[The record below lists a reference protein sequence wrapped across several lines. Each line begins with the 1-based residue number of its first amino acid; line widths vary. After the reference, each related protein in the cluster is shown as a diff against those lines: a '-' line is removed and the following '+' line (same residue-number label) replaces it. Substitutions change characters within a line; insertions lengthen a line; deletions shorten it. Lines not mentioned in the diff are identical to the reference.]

1 MRNFTKKFALL
12 ILGLSLAF
20 VAEAQK
26 VGGTVK
32 DSAGDPV
39 IGASVVVDGTT
50 NGTSTDAK
58 GEWSLDIP
66 NASQQSL
73 VFSYLGMKDQKVA
86 IGNRT
91 RIDVVLESDAE
102 VMEDVVVVGYA
113 TVQRKDL
120 IGSVSSVGA
129 EDLVA
134 QPVTSVSEALS
145 GKMAGV
151 QVTTTEGDP
160 DADIKIRVRGG
171 GSITQDSAPLYIVD
185 GFPVESI
192 NDIPSSDIQSIDV
205 LKDAFSTAIYG
216 SRGANG
222 VIIVTTKSG
231 KEGRLTVN
239 YNGYM
244 GVKSI
249 ANKDALVTLD
259 TEEFVKLQYEL
270 AMIRGKVDSAYEP
283 VFGQFCDIDLYAG
296 HAKNDYVAQ
305 VFGNQGTT
313 NNHNISL
320 SGGSDTFNWTASFAH
335 MGDNA
340 IMKGSTYTRDNLNL
354 KTKFKPNKKVSFD
367 FSVRFSDTQVRGS
380 GANSVNDSG
389 STSGNGRLKHAIAY
403 TPIPLESSVESS
415 DLEEDYGDNAPP
427 LQSVADN
434 DSKRSRQ
441 NWNINGAVSLKLLK
455 GMTLKVDGGLDSYT
469 QVDNRFYG
477 LTTYY
482 VNNNA
487 QTKGMPATQY
497 KDYDRTKL
505 RNTNTLHYNIGEAL
519 DWDTNKL
526 DILVGQE
533 YLLTKSNQLTSWVEA
548 LPVFFTAEQ
557 AWNFMASG
565 TAVSTNQY
573 YNPDDKLLS
582 FFARANYDWNN
593 IISVSATMRADGSSK
608 FLGANR
614 WGYFPSAAAALRLSE
629 IGSLQDAEWLDN
641 LKLRYSY
648 GTAGNNNIP
657 SGQTTQ
663 TFKASSSSD
672 WISQSSTYWSAG
684 TTMPNPDLKWET
696 TISHNLGLDFS
707 FNGGMVSG
715 SIEAYKNNTKD
726 LLILF
731 PTAGT
736 GYTNQYR
743 NLGETQN
750 EGLEATLNLT
760 IFQTK
765 NAGLTISANASYN
778 RNKVVNLGGLDSIES
793 QSMWASTEIGTD
805 YLVQEGQ
812 PLGNMYGYESDGF
825 YTVDDFNYKDGKW
838 ELRKDVEGYVDAAD
852 IVGKDYFRPGVRKFK
867 DQPTVPVYDEEG
879 NLVGYKGD
887 GKLTVA
893 DKVVIGNALA
903 DWTGGL
909 TISGYAYGFDF
920 SANFNAVFGNNI
932 YNANAVE
939 FTSTRKYQ
947 YRNLLS
953 SMSTDQRWTNI
964 DWNTGELITDAEQ
977 LAAVNEG
984 KTQGSPII
992 GNAVFSDAAVEDGSF
1007 IRLTSATVGYT
1018 FPARLTKRIGVD
1030 NLRFYVTGTNLW
1042 LWTNYSGYD
1051 PEVDTRR
1058 ATPLTPGVDY
1068 SAYPKSRGVVFG
1080 VNLSF

>member
-1 MRNFTKKFALL
+1 MKNFTKKFTLL
-12 ILGLSLAF
+12 LLGLSFAF

-26 VGGTVK
+26 VSGIVK
-32 DSAGDPV
+32 DSAGEPI
-39 IGASVVVDGTT
+39 IGASVVVEGTT
-50 NGTSTDAK
+50 NGTSTSVT
-58 GEWSLDIP
+58 GEWSLDVQ
-66 NASQQSL
+66 NAPQQKL
-73 VFSYLGMKDQKVA
+73 VFSYLGMKDQTVA

-91 RIDVVLESDAE
+91 YFEITLESDAE

-113 TVQRKDL
+113 TIQRKDL
-120 IGSVSSVGA
+120 IGSVSSVDSETLA
-129 EDLVA
+129 S

-171 GSITQDSAPLYIVD
+171 GSITQDSSPLYIVD

-239 YNGYM
+239 YNGYT
-244 GVKSI
+244 GIKTI

-270 AMIRGKVDSAYEP
+270 AMIRNQVESAYEP
-283 VFGQFCDIDLYAG
+283 IFGQFCDIDLYASQP
-296 HAKNDYVAQ
+296 KNDYVAQ
-305 VFGNQGTT
+305 VFGNQGSTS
-313 NNHNISL
+313 NHNISL
-320 SGGSDTFNWTASFAH
+320 SGGSDTYNWTASYSH

-340 IMKGSTYTRDNLNL
+340 IMKGSSYTRDNLNL

-367 FSVRFSDTQVRGS
+367 FQVRFSDTNVRGS

-389 STSGNGRLKHAIAY
+389 STSGNGRLKHAIGY
-403 TPIPLESSVESS
+403 TPIPLDSSVESS

-427 LQSVADN
+427 MLSVADN
-434 DSKRSRQ
+434 DSKRNRQ
-441 NWNINGAVSLKLLK
+441 NWNINGAISLKLAK
-455 GMTLKVDGGLDSYT
+455 GLTLKVDGGLDSYT
-469 QVDNRFYG
+469 QTDNRFYG

-487 QTKGMPATQY
+487 TLKGQPATQL

-505 RNTNTLHYNIGEAL
+505 RNTNTIHYNIGEAF
-519 DWDTNKL
+519 DWENSKL
-526 DILVGQE
+526 DVLVGQE
-533 YLLTKSNQLTSWVEA
+533 YLHTTSNTMTAWVEG
-548 LPVFFTAEQ
+548 LPTFFDADM

-565 TAVSTNQY
+565 TAISANNY

-582 FFARANYDWNN
+582 FFGRVNYDWND
-593 IISVSATMRADGSSK
+593 IFSVSATMRADGSSK

-629 IGSLQDAEWLDN
+629 IGGLKDIDILDN

-663 TFKASSSSD
+663 TFKANATS
-672 WISQSSTYWSAG
+672 WISQGVTYWSAG

-707 FNGGMVSG
+707 FGGGKVSG
-715 SIEAYKNNTKD
+715 SFEVYKNNTKD
-726 LLILF
+726 LLIQF
-731 PTAGT
+731 PTAGS
-736 GYTNQYR
+736 GYANQYR
-743 NLGETQN
+743 NMGETQN
-750 EGLEATLNLT
+750 EGFEATLNLT

-765 NAGLTISANASYN
+765 NAGLTLSANASYN
-778 RNKVVNLGGLDSIES
+778 RNKVVTLGGLDRIES
-793 QSMWASTEIGTD
+793 QSTWASTEIGTD
-805 YLVQEGQ
+805 YVVEVGQ
-812 PLGNMYGYESDGF
+812 PLGNMYGYISDGF
-825 YTVDDFNYKDGKW
+825 YTADDFNYVNGKW
-838 ELRKDVEGYVDAAD
+838 VLKEGVVDCSDIIGSTYLMPGARKY
-852 IVGKDYFRPGVRKFK
+852 K
-867 DQPTVPVYDEEG
+867 DQPTVEVLDEEG
-879 NLVGYKGD
+879 NVIGMEGD

-893 DKVVIGNALA
+893 DKTIIGNALA

-909 TISGYAYGFDF
+909 IISGYIGNFDF
-920 SANFNAVFGNNI
+920 SANFNAVFGNQI
-932 YNANAVE
+932 YNANSIE
-939 FTSTRKYQ
+939 FTSTRKYNN
-947 YRNLLS
+947 RNLLS

-964 DWNTGELITDAEQ
+964 DWTTGEFITDPEA
-977 LAAVNEG
+977 LAALNEG
-984 KTQGSPII
+984 KTGSPFI

-1007 IRLTSATVGYT
+1007 LRLSSATIGYT
-1018 FPARLTKRIGVD
+1018 FPERLTKKIGID
-1030 NLRFYVTGTNLW
+1030 NLRLYVSGTNLW
-1042 LWTNYSGYD
+1042 LLTNYSGYD

-1080 VNLSF
+1080 VNLTF

>member
-26 VGGTVK
+26 VSGTVK
-32 DSAGDPV
+32 DSAGDPI

-50 NGTSTDAK
+50 NGTSTGVS

-91 RIDVVLESDAE
+91 HIDVVLESDAE

-120 IGSVSSVGA
+120 IGSVSSVNS
-129 EDLVA
+129 ETLVA

-171 GSITQDSAPLYIVD
+171 GSITQDSSPLYIVD

-239 YNGYM
+239 YNGYT
-244 GVKSI
+244 GVKTI
-249 ANKDALVTLD
+249 ANKDAITTLD
-259 TEEFVKLQYEL
+259 PYEFVKVQYEAAL
-270 AMIRGKVDSAYEP
+270 LRDNVSDNYEP
-283 VFGQFCDIDLYAG
+283 FFGKFADIDLYQG
-296 HAKNDYVAQ
+296 IKGNDYVAQ
-305 VFGNQGTT
+305 VFGNQGSTS
-313 NNHNISL
+313 NHNVSL
-320 SGGSDTFNWTASFAH
+320 SGGGKNFNWTASYSH

-340 IMKGSTYTRDNLNL
+340 IMKGSSYSRDNLNL
-354 KTKFKPNKKVSFD
+354 KTKFKPNNKLSFD
-367 FSVRFSDTQVRGS
+367 FHVRYSDTQVRGS
-380 GANSVNDSG
+380 GSNSVNDTG
-389 STSGNGRLKHAIAY
+389 STSGNGRLKHAISY
-403 TPIPLESSVESS
+403 TPIPLESSIEGS

-427 LQSVADN
+427 MQSVADN
-434 DSKRSRQ
+434 DSRRHRQ
-441 NWNINGAVSLKLLK
+441 NWNINGAISLKLAK
-455 GMTLKVDGGLDSYT
+455 GLTLKVDGGLDTHSQT
-469 QVDNRFYG
+469 DDRFYG

-482 VNNNA
+482 VA
-487 QTKGMPATQY
+487 QNSTVKNQPATQY

-519 DWDTNKL
+519 DWDESKL

-533 YLLTKSNQLTSWVEA
+533 YLYTKSNQLTTWVDG
-548 LPVFFTAEQ
+548 LPSFFDAEM

-565 TAVSTNQY
+565 SNANSVNNFFNQ
-573 YNPDDKLLS
+573 DDKLLS
-582 FFARANYDWNN
+582 FFSRVNYDWNG
-593 IISVSATMRADGSSK
+593 ILSLSATMRADGSSK

-629 IGSLQDAEWLDN
+629 IGPLQDIEALDN

-657 SGQTTQ
+657 VGQTMQ
-663 TFKASSSSD
+663 TFKASTSS
-672 WISQSSTYWSAG
+672 WISQGTTYWSAG
-684 TTMPNPDLKWET
+684 ETMPNPDLKWET
-696 TISHNLGLDFS
+696 TYSHNLGLDYS
-707 FNGGMVSG
+707 FFGGKVSG
-715 SIEAYKNNTKD
+715 SFEVYKNNTKD
-726 LLILF
+726 LLIQF
-731 PTAGT
+731 PTSGS
-736 GYTNQYR
+736 GYKNQYR
-743 NLGETQN
+743 NMGETEN
-750 EGLEATLNLT
+750 KGFEASLNLT

-778 RNKVVNLGGLDSIES
+778 RNKVVTLGGLSSIES
-793 QSMWASTEIGTD
+793 ETQWASTEIGTD
-805 YLVQEGQ
+805 YLVEEGQ
-812 PLGNMYGYESDGF
+812 PLGNMYGYQSDGF
-825 YTVDDFNYKDGKW
+825 YTVDDFNYVDGKW
-838 ELRKDVEGYVDAAD
+838 ELKEGVVDASG
-852 IVGKDYFRPGVRKFK
+852 IVGGTFLRPGARKYK
-867 DQPTVPVYDEEG
+867 DQPTAVKDENG
-879 NLVGYKGD
+879 NITGYECD
-887 GKLTVA
+887 GKITVA
-893 DKVVIGNALA
+893 DKVIIGNALA

-909 TISGYAYGFDF
+909 IISGYIGNFDF
-920 SANFNAVFGNNI
+920 SANFNAVLGNDI
-932 YNANAVE
+932 YNANLIE
-939 FTSTRKYQ
+939 FTSIRKY
-947 YRNLLS
+947 YNRNLLAA
-953 SMSTDQRWTNI
+953 MSTDQRWTNV
-964 DWNTGELITDAEQ
+964 DWTTGELITDPEA
-977 LAAVNEG
+977 LAAANEG
-984 KTQGSPII
+984 KTAGSPFIQ
-992 GNAVFSDAAVEDGSF
+992 NAVFSDAAVEDGSF
-1007 IRLTSATVGYT
+1007 LRLTSATIGYT
-1018 FPARLTKRIGVD
+1018 IPERLTKRIGID
-1030 NLRFYVTGTNLW
+1030 NLRLYVSGTNLW
-1042 LWTNYSGYD
+1042 LLTNYSGYD

-1058 ATPLTPGVDY
+1058 KTPLTPGVDY
-1068 SAYPKSRGVVFG
+1068 SAYPKSTGVVFG
-1080 VNLSF
+1080 LNLSF

>member
-1 MRNFTKKFALL
+1 MRNFTRKFTLL
-12 ILGLSLAF
+12 ILGLSFTL

-26 VGGTVK
+26 VSGIVK
-32 DSAGDPV
+32 DTAGQPI
-39 IGASVVVDGTT
+39 IGASVVVDGTN
-50 NGTSTDAK
+50 NGTTTGVSGD
-58 GEWSLDIP
+58 WSLNVP
-66 NASQQSL
+66 NAPQQKL
-73 VFSYLGMKDQKVA
+73 VFSYLGMQDQTVA

-91 RIDVVLESDAE
+91 YFEITLESDAE

-120 IGSVSSVGA
+120 IGSVASVGA
-129 EDLVA
+129 ETIA
-134 QPVTSVSEALS
+134 SQPVTSVSEALS

-171 GSITQDSAPLYIVD
+171 GSITQDSSPLYIVD

-231 KEGRLTVN
+231 GEGRLSVS
-239 YNGYM
+239 YNGYT
-244 GVKSI
+244 GWKSI
-249 ANKDALVTLD
+249 ANKDALTTLD

-270 AMIRGKVDSAYEP
+270 AMIRDRVEGDYQP
-283 VFGQFCDIDLYAG
+283 YFGQFCDIDLYTG
-296 HAKNDYVAQ
+296 QPKNDYVAQ

-320 SGGSDTFNWTASFAH
+320 SGGSKEFSWTASFSH

-340 IMKGSTYTRDNLNL
+340 IMKGSSYTRDNLNL

-389 STSGNGRLKHAIAY
+389 STSGNGRLKHAIGY
-403 TPIPLESSVESS
+403 TPIPLESSVENS

-427 LQSVADN
+427 MLSVADN

-441 NWNINGAVSLKLLK
+441 NWNVNGAVSLKLAK
-455 GMTLKVDGGLDSYT
+455 GLTLKVDGGLDSYA
-469 QVDNRFYG
+469 QGDNRFYG

-487 QTKGMPATQY
+487 TLKGQPATQY
-497 KDYDRTKL
+497 TDYDRTKL

-519 DWDTNKL
+519 DWEDSKL
-526 DILVGQE
+526 DVLVGQE
-533 YLLTKSNQLTSWVEA
+533 YLYTNSNKLTAWVEG
-548 LPVFFTAEQ
+548 LPTFFDADM

-582 FFARANYDWNN
+582 FFSRVNYDWKG
-593 IISVSATMRADGSSK
+593 IVSASATMRADGSSK

-614 WGYFPSAAAALRLSE
+614 WGYFPSAAVAVRLSE
-629 IGSLQDAEWLDN
+629 LPALQDIEVLDN

-657 SGQTTQ
+657 SGQTLQ
-663 TFKASSSSD
+663 TFKANATT
-672 WISQSSTYWSAG
+672 WISQGVTYWSAG
-684 TTMPNPDLKWET
+684 NTMPNPDLKWET

-707 FNGGMVSG
+707 LLGGKVSG
-715 SIEAYKNNTKD
+715 SVEYYKNNTKD
-726 LLILF
+726 LLIQF
-731 PTAGT
+731 PTAGS
-736 GYTNQYR
+736 GYANQYR
-743 NLGETQN
+743 NMGETQN
-750 EGLEATLNLT
+750 NGFEATINYT
-760 IFQTK
+760 VFQTK

-778 RNKVVNLGGLDSIES
+778 RNKVVTLGGLDRIES

-805 YLVQEGQ
+805 YVVEVGQ
-812 PLGNMYGYESDGF
+812 PLGNMYGYISDGY
-825 YTVDDFNYKDGKW
+825 YTVDDFNYVDGAW
-838 ELRKDVEGYVDAAD
+838 ELKEGVVDCSD
-852 IVGKDYFRPGVRKFK
+852 IIGSTYLRPGARKYK
-867 DQPTVPVYDEEG
+867 DQPTVEVLDEEG
-879 NLVGYKGD
+879 NVVGMEGD

-893 DKVVIGNALA
+893 DKTVIGNALA

-909 TISGYAYGFDF
+909 IISGYWGNFDF
-920 SANFNAVFGNNI
+920 SANFNAVLGNQI
-932 YNANAVE
+932 YNANLIE
-939 FTSTRKYQ
+939 FTSTRKYHN
-947 YRNLLS
+947 RNLLS

-964 DWNTGELITDAEQ
+964 DWATGEFITDPEA
-977 LAAVNEG
+977 LAALNEG
-984 KTQGSPII
+984 KAGSPFI
-992 GNAVFSDAAVEDGSF
+992 GNAVFSDAAVENGSF
-1007 IRLTSATVGYT
+1007 LRLTSATLGYT
-1018 FPARLTKRIGVD
+1018 IPKELIQKIGVE
-1030 NLRFYVTGTNLW
+1030 NLRLYVSGTNLF
-1042 LWTNYSGYD
+1042 LLTSYSGFD

-1068 SAYPKSRGVVFG
+1068 SAYPKSRGVVVG
-1080 VNLSF
+1080 VNLTF